1 MLKYSFLIFYLKK
14 NYNFPEVF
22 PTAFV
27 PNYWNWLKKCSPAD
41 RPELRKSCP
50 IWFPVLSTKIW
61 YFLKVFSEKCDFKFQ
76 ITVFR
81 LGEKDRQDVDHA
93 ILTALL
99 KVHFDYDVFSLR
111 YYSNIRFYY
120 YIILTKYFD
129 TFFLPIFINMLTEKP
144 SLLDYSYYYKFSEHI
159 SFPSK
164 IWLFLISGSKS
175 LGRRPVVSRPGLEP
189 SGHCS
194 VGHFHGRSGMVP
206 VRTPL
211 RYARGTYSW
220 SVTFLVFRFSST
232 FKFLILY

>member
-50 IWFPVLSTKIW
+50 IWFPVLNTKIW

-111 YYSNIRFYY
+111 YYSNIKFYY
-120 YIILTKYFD
+120 YIILIRF
-129 TFFLPIFINMLTEKP
+129 FFLYLLTCLLKNSHSWTIVIIINSVNT
-144 SLLDYSYYYKFSEHI
+144 Y
-159 SFPSK
+159 
-164 IWLFLISGSKS
+164 LFLQRYGSLISGSKS